1 MSLQEANSNPATA
14 CGGSHEEMVYPGGEV
29 AFIMRMVEDSVR
41 LGGRV
46 HWCVEWIGLHL
57 ACVSLTLEI
66 VWWRAA
72 FIWAVENT
80 GALNGLGYN
89 LVCVSLTLK
98 FVWVWWRTALV
109 WAEGYAGALLSIK
122 FMHGRTC
129 SA

>member
-57 ACVSLTLEI
+57 ACVSLTL
-66 VWWRAA
+66 
-72 FIWAVENT
+72 
-80 GALNGLGYN
+80 
-89 LVCVSLTLK
+89 K